1 MRAGVP
7 LDSKSRPKKEG
18 ERLDRDAAVYDSA
31 SESSNRAIATIAA
44 GALAFGAAAHLV
56 IEYLIVREKDLWPI
70 RNASV
75 MIAVA
80 ALLLALVRVK
90 LRPRIVTY
98 ALQAFFIVSIPTI
111 AAFLGGSDESAAW
124 SVAFIFLIGSLIYI
138 RPTFIIITVAT
149 LIATQAGYSFLH
161 KTWSSPEGFVDILVR
176 FSLLAIGSGI
186 AVVVNKK
193 YSDQLRLNFG
203 ANRRL
208 TRELEQSGT
217 RMGVLRL
224 YTRKSLVQIVES
236 GRNPSEIMP
245 ESKELAV
252 MFCDIRDFARLSQK
266 LEPTA
271 LISMLNDFYEAM
283 GQVIGRNGG
292 EIDKLIGDCIMAT
305 FPDADSSLRAAIE
318 MKEALF
324 DLNDCNRLGGLPALR
339 TGIGIHFG
347 TVIAGNL
354 GSREKM
360 DLTIIGDTVNVAS
373 RIETLTKFYITDVL
387 VSEDFKNGLRA
398 DTKMRYIDTV
408 LVKGREGPVRLY
420 EVYHH
425 HRPDT
430 IAAKEGDADRLDS
443 AQRFYAEGHF
453 SDAISLLLQMGEKAG
468 DHGTLIGFYKDP
480 FINVLLDRC
489 LVLFQRQK
497 TGDLPD
503 WDGIFRFQEK

>member
-1 MRAGVP
+1 
-7 LDSKSRPKKEG
+7 
-18 ERLDRDAAVYDSA
+18 
-31 SESSNRAIATIAA
+31 
-44 GALAFGAAAHLV
+44 
-56 IEYLIVREKDLWPI
+56 
-70 RNASV
+70 
-75 MIAVA
+75 
-80 ALLLALVRVK
+80 
-90 LRPRIVTY
+90 
-98 ALQAFFIVSIPTI
+98 
-111 AAFLGGSDESAAW
+111 
-124 SVAFIFLIGSLIYI
+124 
-138 RPTFIIITVAT
+138 
-149 LIATQAGYSFLH
+149 
-161 KTWSSPEGFVDILVR
+161 
-176 FSLLAIGSGI
+176 
-186 AVVVNKK
+186 
-193 YSDQLRLNFG
+193 
-203 ANRRL
+203 
-208 TRELEQSGT
+208 
-217 RMGVLRL
+217 MGVLRL

-266 LEPTA
+266 MEPRA

-324 DLNDCNRLGGLPALR
+324 DLNDCNRVGGLPALR

-373 RIETLTKFYITDVL
+373 RIEALTKSYITDVL
-387 VSEDFKNGLRA
+387 VSEDFKIGLRV
-398 DTKMRYIDTV
+398 DMKMRYIDTV
-408 LVKGREGPVRLY
+408 RVKGREDPVRLY

-453 SDAISLLLQMGEKAG
+453 SEAISLLLQIGERAG